1 MSGSPPPPI
10 LRRITRLQS
19 GTIPPVSYKNLS
31 VDHVVASPVPA
42 NYRSTLAD
50 PIWQAAMVDEFQV
63 LVDNG
68 IWRLV
73 PRPSGANVVIFKHK
87 FHSNGSLARHKA
99 RWVVRGFSQQHG
111 IDYDQTFSPVVK
123 HATIRT
129 VLSLVVSRHWPIRQL
144 DVKNAFSTWTT

>member
-68 IWRLV
+68 I
-73 PRPSGANVVIFKHK
+73 
-87 FHSNGSLARHKA
+87 
-99 RWVVRGFSQQHG
+99 
-111 IDYDQTFSPVVK
+111 
-123 HATIRT
+123 
-129 VLSLVVSRHWPIRQL
+129 
-144 DVKNAFSTWTT
+144 